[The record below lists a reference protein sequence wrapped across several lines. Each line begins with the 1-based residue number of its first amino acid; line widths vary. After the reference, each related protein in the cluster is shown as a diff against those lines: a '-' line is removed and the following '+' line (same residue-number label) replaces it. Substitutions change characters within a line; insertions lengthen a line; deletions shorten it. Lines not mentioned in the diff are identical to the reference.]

1 MFKTFKKKKMKKKR
15 GFVKRVQPV
24 TGSHSL
30 RGGAHLGPAGQQ
42 APPGQVGASSICR
55 SQRGWEVP
63 FGCTEYRLGSGPTAF
78 LDVSCLEPLSTLRAG
93 RGGMGS
99 DKFSTTAQPHGVR
112 DS

>member
-42 APPGQVGASSICR
+42 
-55 SQRGWEVP
+55 
-63 FGCTEYRLGSGPTAF
+63 GSP
-78 LDVSCLEPLSTLRAG
+78 RAG
-93 RGGMGS
+93 WGLQYLREPTGVGG
-99 DKFSTTAQPHGVR
+99 ALWLH
-112 DS
+112 